1 MPRPLTSD
9 VSVRV
14 AKIVRAVETVS
25 AELPEA
31 DRPRFEKFVGLIAR
45 QLRAPFVAR
54 HSANGV
60 PRSLLPLYRML
71 EVRTGN
77 DILVEIDERGEGG
90 VVVRTCMP
98 DQPFIVDTVRLL
110 LHSRGA
116 AYDSGFNA
124 VLPVQRDKE
133 GRLVSVGE
141 EGGALESIIQIEA
154 SRFGDEDPKEVA
166 ERLRQ
171 NLAMSKAMVED
182 FGAMTHVVDR
192 LASRFSRLAQRFPA
206 NADAYRETGEF
217 LNWLLADN
225 FVFMGATAGEDRYGF
240 ERIELRGEMVL
251 SDPGSWDE
259 SPWPELPVHVRKGVV
274 ESPVHRSGRV
284 DEILVQ
290 VPDESGRH
298 SYDVRLRGMFTYRAV
313 TQTSRSVPI
322 LRQVL
327 ASILQQE
334 GSRPGSWRYKGIA
347 NVFDSLP
354 TEYLFTAQV
363 DEIGQMVERVLDAE
377 SEQQVRV
384 HIMHKPRSNMTFA
397 LAAMPRGQFSDR
409 LRKRMENTLLEGTGA
424 TYTDHGVFVGRF
436 ETVLIYFYLTGGKDL
451 SDADREQIREG
462 LTELATPWEDRV
474 YVTLSERYGD
484 ERGDQLIARY
494 GGAFGEE
501 YTSRNSSERT
511 VTDLGYLEQ
520 ISDENPVIAD
530 LFTDHKGRPCL
541 RIYQRGN
548 VILSDIL
555 PVLDNFGLI
564 VNDQYADPVN
574 PRGAHVA
581 DIDTFRLKGVAGLST
596 ELLLERKQ
604 LLLDAIP
611 AVFRGDLIDDTLN
624 RLLLRAGLCWQDVD
638 LLRAYRGYARQL
650 GLRLPITRVQE
661 ILNNQVEMANRL
673 VAYFH
678 ARFSPEV
685 SESERMRRMV
695 DASEKVEEGLRAV
708 HNQDEDKLLRNIFNL
723 MQASTRTNFYREDRR
738 RHYISFKV
746 DHDRV
751 PSMPEPRM
759 KYEIYVHHP
768 EVEGVHLRGGQVARG
783 GIRWS
788 DRTDY
793 RTEVLG
799 LVATQMVKNVLIVP
813 EGAKGGFLL
822 RHVIRDRAERRAKAD
837 EMYRFFICGLL
848 DVTDNYVEGELVHPP
863 RVVIHDGADPYL
875 VVAAD
880 KGTAHLSD
888 TANAVSAEYGFW
900 LRDAFASGGSNG
912 YDHKEV
918 GITARGGWECVDRHF
933 AEMGLNPSTDTF
945 TCVGVGDCGGDVF
958 GNGVVQYPTMKL
970 LAAFN
975 HMHVFLDPHPDPASS
990 YAERRRLFD
999 EVKGWE
1005 AYDTSKISEGGGI
1018 YSRTAKSIPLSAET
1032 KKMLGALHDELPPE
1046 EVIRLILRMPVDLL
1060 WNGGIG
1066 TYVKASHESHM
1077 DAGDPSNDVLR
1088 VDATELRCKA
1098 VGEGG
1103 NLGFTQA
1110 GRIEFALAGGRI
1122 NTDAVDNSGGVDMS
1136 DHEVNLKILLAG
1148 EVDAGRLGME
1158 ERNTFIEALTDEVAD
1173 AVLANNDAHARQLS
1187 LDQLRSTRDPLAYAR
1202 TVQWVSQLS
1211 GASRTALK
1219 LPSAAELSQRRAA
1232 RKGLTRPE
1240 LATLAAHVKMHVY
1253 KALQKASSD
1262 FIPGF
1267 NDRLLSYFPK
1277 EVRERLPD
1285 AIRQHMLA
1293 KQIGMTV
1300 VLTEVVADAG
1310 ATFFPT
1316 LVDLTHRDVGEIAGA
1331 FLRASEA
1338 FGLSELRKEID
1349 RRSESLGGRYHAWIS
1364 ITSGIEH
1371 LLAAW
1376 LAPGELAVS
1385 DTEIKRTR
1393 AILERLPKHRSR
1405 SYTDATAKRTA
1416 NLVNKGVP
1424 DALARQAV
1432 LMNEL
1437 TLAREIVL
1445 MQGRTH
1451 DSDRDA
1457 IVRYLGIGEA
1467 SGLLAAIR
1475 ALQTRP
1481 TTGAWDP
1488 IAAGILRTRYFQ
1500 LLRSLLETT
1509 PVGEELRLSTDN
1521 LILELRSSKLKS
1533 IAQDMDAILGDVA
1546 DLGAFL
1552 VAEERLRAAVL
1563 G

>member
-225 FVFMGATAGEDRYGF
+225 FVFMGAVADEDRYGF
-240 ERIELRGEMVL
+240 ERIELRDEMLL
-251 SDPGSWDE
+251 SDTESWDD
-259 SPWPELPVHVRKGVV
+259 SPWPELPVQVRKGVV

-284 DEILVQ
+284 DEILVR
-290 VPDESGRH
+290 VPDESGKH
-298 SYDVRLRGMFTYRAV
+298 AHDVRLRGMFTYRAV

-327 ASILQQE
+327 AQILQQE
-334 GSRPGSWRYKGIA
+334 ASRPGSWRYKGVA

-363 DEIGQMVERVLDAE
+363 EEIGQMVERVLDAE
-377 SEQQVRV
+377 AEQQVRV
-384 HIMHKPRSNMTFA
+384 HIVHKPRSNMTFA
-397 LAAMPRGQFSDR
+397 LAAMPRAQFSDQ
-409 LRKRMENTLLEGTGA
+409 LRKRMEGTLIEGTGA
-424 TYTDHGVFVGRF
+424 TYSDHGVFVGRF
-436 ETVLIYFYLTGGKDL
+436 ETVLIYFYLTGGEALVDDGL
-451 SDADREQIREG
+451 EQLRVA

-474 YVTLSERYGD
+474 YVTLCERYGEEQAD
-484 ERGDQLIARY
+484 RLIARY
-494 GGAFGEE
+494 GGAFDEE
-501 YTSRNSSERT
+501 YVTRNSSERT
-511 VTDLGYLEQ
+511 VTDLGYLER
-520 ISDENPVIAD
+520 ISDEEPVIAD
-530 LFTDHKGRPCL
+530 LFVDHKGRPCL

-564 VNDQYADPVN
+564 VNDQYADPVH

-581 DIDTFRLKGVAGLST
+581 DIDTFRLRGVWGLET
-596 ELLLERKQ
+596 DELVARKQ
-604 LLLDAIP
+604 LLIDGLS

-624 RLLLRAGLCWQDVD
+624 RLMLRAGLRWQDVD

-650 GLRLPITRVQE
+650 GLRLPISRVQE
-661 ILNNQVEMANRL
+661 ILLNQVEMAKRL
-673 VAYFH
+673 VEYFH
-678 ARFSPEV
+678 ARFSPDLDEGTRLRLMAD
-685 SESERMRRMV
+685 SAER
-695 DASEKVEEGLRAV
+695 VEAGLRGV
-708 HNQDEDKLLRNIFNL
+708 HNQDEDKLIRNIYNL
-723 MQASTRTNFYREDRR
+723 MQASLRTSFFREDRER
-738 RHYISFKV
+738 YYISFKV
-746 DHDRV
+746 DHDLV

-768 EVEGVHLRGGQVARG
+768 EVEGVHLRGGEVARG

-793 RTEVLG
+793 RTEILG

-822 RHVIRDRAERRAKAD
+822 RHVIRDRDERRAKAD
-837 EMYRFFICGLL
+837 EMYRYFIRGLL
-848 DVTDNYVEGELVHPP
+848 DVTDNYVDGKLVHPP
-863 RVVIHDGADPYL
+863 RVVIHDGPDPYL

-933 AEMGLNPSTDTF
+933 AEMGLDPKTQTF

-958 GNGVVQYPTMKL
+958 GNGVVQYDTMKL

-975 HMHVFLDPHPDPASS
+975 HLHVFLDPDPDPASS
-990 YAERRRLFD
+990 YVERRRLFD

-1005 AYDTSKISEGGGI
+1005 HYDVSKISEGGGV
-1018 YSRTAKSIPLSAET
+1018 YSRTAKSIPLSPQA
-1032 KKMLGALHDELPPE
+1032 KAMLGALHDELTPE
-1046 EVIRLILRMPVDLL
+1046 EVIRHILRMPVDLL

-1066 TYVKASHESHM
+1066 TYVKASHETHL

-1088 VDATELRCKA
+1088 VDASELRCKA

-1110 GRIEFALAGGRI
+1110 GRIEFALDGGRV

-1158 ERNTFIEALTDEVAD
+1158 ARNTLIEALTDEVAD

-1187 LDQLRSTRDPLAYAR
+1187 LDQLRSLRDPMAYAR
-1202 TVQWVSQLS
+1202 TVQWVTQLS
-1211 GASRTALK
+1211 GASLAALK
-1219 LPSAAELSQRRAA
+1219 LPTAAELKQRRQA

-1240 LATLAAHVKMHVY
+1240 LATLAAYVKMHVY
-1253 KALQKASSD
+1253 KALQQANAD
-1262 FIPGF
+1262 WIPSF
-1267 NDRLLSYFPK
+1267 NERLLSYFPQA
-1277 EVRERLPD
+1277 VRERFPD
-1285 AIRQHMLA
+1285 GVREHMLA

-1316 LVDLTHRDVGEIAGA
+1316 LIDLTHRHVGEIAGA
-1331 FLRASEA
+1331 FLRASAA
-1338 FGLSELRKEID
+1338 FDLGTLRREISRGVD
-1349 RRSESLGGRYHAWIS
+1349 ALDGRYHAWIA
-1364 ITSGIEH
+1364 ITDGLQR

-1385 DTEIKRTR
+1385 DTEIRRTVH
-1393 AILERLPKHRSR
+1393 ILGRIPGLRSR
-1405 SYTDATAKRTA
+1405 SEADISEHRITS
-1416 NLVNKGVP
+1416 LLNKGVP
-1424 DALARQAV
+1424 RELALQAAS
-1432 LMNEL
+1432 MGDL

-1457 IVRYLGIGEA
+1457 IVRYLAIGEA
-1467 SGLLAAIR
+1467 SGLLSAIR
-1475 ALQTRP
+1475 ALEARRTA
-1481 TTGAWDP
+1481 GAWDP
-1488 IAAGILRTRYFQ
+1488 IASGILRTRYFQ
-1500 LLRSLLETT
+1500 LLRNLLETT
-1509 PVGEELRLSTDN
+1509 PLGAELKLGTDS
-1521 LILELRSSKLKS
+1521 LVLELRNGKLRA